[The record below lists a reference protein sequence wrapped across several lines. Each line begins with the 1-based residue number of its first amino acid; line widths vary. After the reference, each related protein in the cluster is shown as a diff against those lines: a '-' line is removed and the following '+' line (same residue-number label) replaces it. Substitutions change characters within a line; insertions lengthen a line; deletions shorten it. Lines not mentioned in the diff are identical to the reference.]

1 MKFYN
6 LFFILSITFTLLINS
21 SYALELNSGEEPK
34 NNIICEKKNKEQT
47 FYDVFVTYPEG
58 DINKYDPEYNE
69 FLDNLIESIHE
80 VIVKTRKTYQN
91 PKELDKLDEGY
102 PKINNVFHYYNK
114 YGTVVR
120 ISQVLK

>member
-80 VIVKTRKTYQN
+80 VILKQ
-91 PKELDKLDEGY
+91 EKLI
-102 PKINNVFHYYNK
+102 KIQKNLTNLMK
-114 YGTVVR
+114 D
-120 ISQVLK
+120 IQK